1 MRQILPGY
9 LPGYANGSQPQP
21 GFLNRL
27 KLAFQNSA
35 FQQQRIRIGT
45 LIKVWLAAKFYS
57 SIKFMERNIQSV
69 NCDTLRCFTIL
80 EFFAY
85 RDSSKKLKI
94 Y

>member
-35 FQQQRIRIGT
+35 FQQFEQRIRIGT
-45 LIKVWLAAKFYS
+45 LIKV
-57 SIKFMERNIQSV
+57 
-69 NCDTLRCFTIL
+69 
-80 EFFAY
+80 
-85 RDSSKKLKI
+85 
-94 Y
+94 